1 METIRK
7 YMESL
12 FASLP
17 NTKEVVKAKEHLL
30 EMAEDKY
37 NSLKEDGVSDN
48 EAVAKVIAEFGN
60 LDELKDELG
69 IAEEV
74 RESIQDAT
82 VTREISEAEVKDM
95 ISDHTIAA
103 VLRGLGVMCFICCVV
118 PSIILQNSVSAVGLF
133 ILVGIGV
140 VLEILQNSYM
150 KKWDFLGRD
159 KCILNMQTA
168 EYVKEEKRR
177 KSTGLVLARSIG
189 VMLIVICVAPC
200 IALQDEWGAAGL
212 FVFVGLGVCLIVAS
226 AGIGS
231 IIEKLLSVNPKGTI
245 GGTYSK
251 GSGRIVYD
259 NPNLAAI
266 MDIYGM
272 LVLCLYLSVSFLTHA
287 WATTWIIFVVGAIVK
302 KCIEQTK
309 GHEE

>member
-12 FASLP
+12 FTSLP

-37 NSLKEDGVSDN
+37 NSLKEEGVSDN

-69 IAEEV
+69 IAKEV
-74 RESIQDAT
+74 SGTTRNEPA
-82 VTREISEAEVKDM
+82 REIVKMEARD
-95 ISDHTIAA
+95 IIADYKKA
-103 VLRGLGVMCFICCVV
+103 AILRGLGVMCFICCVIPPV
-118 PSIILQNSVSAVGLF
+118 AWGSDISPVGLF
-133 ILVGIGV
+133 ILIGIGV
-140 VLEILQNSYM
+140 MLEVVQGSII
-150 KKWDFLGRD
+150 KKWDYLSKER
-159 KCILNMQTA
+159 CILTMDTA

-177 KSTGLVLARSIG
+177 NNTGLILAKSIG
-189 VMLIVICVAPC
+189 ILLCVTCVVPT
-200 IALQDEWGAAGL
+200 IALANEIGVAGL
-212 FVFVGLGVCLIVAS
+212 FLFIGTGVFLIVAS
-226 AGIGS
+226 CS
-231 IIEKLLSVNPKGTI
+231 IDSIYEKLLSVNPKNTV
-245 GGTYSK
+245 GGTYTK

-266 MDIYGM
+266 MDIYGR
-272 LVLCLYLSVSFLTHA
+272 LVLCLYLSVSFLTEA
-287 WATTWIIFVVGAIVK
+287 WASTWIIFVIGAIVK
-302 KCIEQTK
+302 KCIEGTK